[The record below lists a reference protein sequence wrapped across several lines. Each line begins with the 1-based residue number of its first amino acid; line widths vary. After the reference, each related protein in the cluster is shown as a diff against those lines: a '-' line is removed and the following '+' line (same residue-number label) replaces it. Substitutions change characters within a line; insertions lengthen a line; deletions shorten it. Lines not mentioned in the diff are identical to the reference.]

1 VPFVLLSIVLFIR
14 CHHSLIHPRRFDG
27 VQIHH
32 ARQRARVRNAG
43 KFLRS
48 IEQKP
53 DIPWLADG
61 HEILWRQNGHCQTQL
76 PQSGLGRLLDLSSV
90 EVEQDGRRALL
101 RTAPRPSIDPI
112 CRAIGLTL
120 PPAYQE
126 LPAIK
131 TAQDPA

>member
-1 VPFVLLSIVLFIR
+1 MTGALGSVAIRGHIFCTFLALELRKDLLDRLAERGTMPEWQCIV
-14 CHHSLIHPRRFDG
+14 D
-27 VQIHH
+27 
-32 ARQRARVRNAG
+32 
-43 KFLRS
+43 
-48 IEQKP
+48 
-53 DIPWLADG
+53 D
-61 HEILWRQNGHCQTQL
+61 
-76 PQSGLGRLLDLSSV
+76 LLDLSSV

-120 PPAYQE
+120 PPVYQE